1 MNLAYLFTE
10 FHGRIGRQ
18 TFWTGL
24 MILIVAEI
32 VIHRAVDGLFNER
45 MTAVVDLA
53 FTYPEFALL
62 GKRAQDRDLPLLLIG
77 GFLGMSVLMN
87 FLSLIGLAGTTE
99 QPASPYMILVLLWLV
114 YAVALLIDLGFR
126 RGTPGPNRHGPD
138 PLQTP
143 A

>member
-1 MNLAYLFTE
+1 MNLAYLYTGFD
-10 FHGRIGRQ
+10 GRIGRQ

-45 MTAVVDLA
+45 MSAVVDLA

-62 GKRAQDRDLPLLLIG
+62 GKRAQDRDLPLILIG

-87 FLSLIGLAGTTE
+87 FLGLIGLAGSAE
-99 QPASPYMILVLLWLV
+99 QPASPYMVLVLLWLV